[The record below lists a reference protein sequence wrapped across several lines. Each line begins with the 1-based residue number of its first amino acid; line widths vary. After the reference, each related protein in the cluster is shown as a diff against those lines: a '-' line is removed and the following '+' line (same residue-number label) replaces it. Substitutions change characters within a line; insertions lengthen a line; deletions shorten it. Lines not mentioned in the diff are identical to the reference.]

1 MNENNTHTLSA
12 NEDNN
17 SSNFPFR
24 IAMENYIKVINA
36 QLTAL
41 PLILNLLATKTISDI
56 KRVQKFIKDN
66 DIKIENAKEDSVSIV
81 IPYELN
87 RKFKQLNDSVNTS
100 ILASELLS
108 RNIIVSLVS
117 GYDAF
122 IGDIIKAM
130 FYTCPE
136 LLNSCEKN
144 ISLADLLTY
153 ESIDEAKQ
161 RIIEKEVENVLR
173 ENHTT
178 QFVWLEKKLKDTP
191 LRKDLPAFKHF
202 IEITE
207 RRNLFV
213 HTNGEVSRQYI
224 KICKDNNVLDSD
236 VKLGMQLSSD
246 PAYIT
251 KCYNILFEIG
261 IKLGHVIWRKLAPL
275 DIASA
280 DEYLNDICFDLLKQK
295 KYELAISLLKFATET
310 IKKHSSLEIK
320 YTLIINKALAYNLA
334 DNQDECKRIL
344 DSEDWSA
351 CASIYKLAV
360 AILSNEYD
368 QAASI
373 IKDRSTQLTNVEFGE
388 WPLFT
393 RFRETKLFKDTYK
406 EVYNEEFT
414 YSEITVMDFEEVL
427 NEALNIQKELK
438 TQKCTK

>member
-1 MNENNTHTLSA
+1 MNENNTPVVDA
-12 NEDNN
+12 KEDNK
-17 SSNFPFR
+17 SSNSPFR

-56 KRVQKFIKDN
+56 KRVQKFIKDH
-66 DIKIENAKEDSVSIV
+66 DIKIEDTKDDNISII

-87 RKFKQLNDSVNTS
+87 RDFKQLNDNVNTS

-122 IGDIIKAM
+122 IGDIIKAI

-136 LLNSCEKN
+136 LLNNCEKN
-144 ISLADLLTY
+144 ISLTDLLTY

-161 RIIEKEVENVLR
+161 RIIEKEVETVLR

-178 QFVWLEKKLKDTP
+178 QFVWLEKKLNTT
-191 LRKDLPAFKHF
+191 LRKDLPAFKNF

-213 HTNGEVSRQYI
+213 HNNGEVSRQYI
-224 KICKDNNVLDSD
+224 RICKDNDILDSD
-236 VKLGMQLSSD
+236 VKLGKQLSSD

-251 KCYNILFEIG
+251 QCYNTLFEIG
-261 IKLGHVIWRKLAPL
+261 IKLGHVIWRKIVPSDRAN
-275 DIASA
+275 A

-295 KYELAISLLKFATET
+295 KYELAISILTFATD

-320 YTLIINKALAYNLA
+320 YTLIINKALAYYLTEK
-334 DNQDECKRIL
+334 QDECEKIL

-360 AILSNEYD
+360 AILRNEYD
-368 QAASI
+368 QAVSI
-373 IKDRSTQLTNVEFGE
+373 IKNRSIQLRNEVFRE

-393 RFRETKLFKDTYK
+393 KFRETQLFKDTYK

-414 YSEITVMDFEEVL
+414 CSEITVMDFEEVL

-438 TQKCTK
+438 AQKCTE